1 MVPSIGQQIRSLLC
15 VHLPWCMWFKQC
27 FCCGTLGH
35 SWHLVSRETTRKWD
49 ENGQTYAIPGR
60 GRVKRPSDASV
71 GKLTEGT
78 ATDWVTRGHLIN
90 LFSVVSDVVRFL
102 VIFQMLSP
110 QNPCLPDWK
119 PIWFQISRFQILR
132 NPTESKEYGGSMYS
146 RANVSD
152 NASVATRKR
161 AFWKGR
167 SSRNSWAE
175 VFSVERSIA

>member
-1 MVPSIGQQIRSLLC
+1 MR
-15 VHLPWCMWFKQC
+15 FKQC

-161 AFWKGR
+161 AF
-167 SSRNSWAE
+167 
-175 VFSVERSIA
+175 